1 MSFFRVNFKKWGSMM
16 EILRIYN
23 NNVAAVLTEE
33 KNEMIVSGRGICFQK
48 KRGDMIEADK
58 IEKCFVLQD
67 KQVISKVEE
76 LLQNISSVYLDLA
89 HDIVNMIKENS
100 DLDLSENIYITLIDH
115 ISLFMEREKKNITFE
130 NPLLLDIKQFY
141 QKEYNLAN
149 KARNIIEGYFDIRVS
164 DDEVGF
170 LTLHIVNAS
179 MNQSFDI
186 TMRAPRLIQVI
197 LEIIRVHYN
206 IEFDDNSIRY
216 IRFLRHLQFF
226 VKRVLD
232 ERSIQEDD
240 TFLYDMNKKAY
251 PDAMDC
257 VNKIALFIEINY
269 KEKVTKAEKGYLAY
283 HIVNIVR
290 ELKTDDY
297 LNNK

>member
-1 MSFFRVNFKKWGSMM
+1 
-16 EILRIYN
+16 
-23 NNVAAVLTEE
+23 
-33 KNEMIVSGRGICFQK
+33 
-48 KRGDMIEADK
+48 MIEADK